1 MKPRHTIPRLK
12 RCSTNRYPAFTIIEL
27 LTVITAVALL
37 CALAIPL
44 MASSHE
50 KSGRAQCKSNLQQ
63 VYLAAQ
69 LFADENNNS
78 LPAHTASG
86 NFLWDLPSASADAL
100 TESGARRQIMYCP
113 TSTQAL
119 SVDAFWN
126 FSSTRR
132 IVGYSCLFQ
141 RIGFSGSL
149 IAPKEFVSKINQPMP
164 GSTLAESEFIAD
176 VVISDLAGSNFDI
189 AILSAIT
196 LRGSYGSSHMQGQ
209 RPAGGNILFLDGHV
223 GWRPFNQMQVRY
235 LDSAGRARWWF

>member
-1 MKPRHTIPRLK
+1 MKPQHTIARAK
-12 RCSTNRYPAFTIIEL
+12 RRSTARNPAFTIVEL
-27 LTVITAVALL
+27 MVVITTVALL

-78 LPAHTASG
+78 LPTHMASG
-86 NFLWDLPSASADAL
+86 SFLWDLPVASADAL

-113 TSTQAL
+113 KSTQAL
-119 SVDAFWN
+119 DVNGFWN

-132 IVGYSCLFQ
+132 VVGYSCLFQ
-141 RIGFSGSL
+141 RTGFAGWL
-149 IAPKEFVSKINQPMP
+149 IPPKAFVSKINQPMP

-176 VVISDLAGSNFDI
+176 VVISDVAGVNFD
-189 AILSAIT
+189 LSIVSAAT
-196 LRGSYGSSHMQGQ
+196 RSGTYGSSHMQGQ

-223 GWRPFNQMQVRY
+223 AWRPFDQMQVRY
-235 LDSAGRARWWF
+235 QDAGGRAHWWF